1 MDDKCRDNSEVKY
14 SFFVNESISIIVKN
28 ILAIDSAIPHCL
40 LPPPPLAPI
49 TPPPISICT
58 PGCRLQDTTLGPRLR
73 LDPDL
78 LAGV

>member
-40 LPPPPLAPI
+40 LPPPHLPQL
-49 TPPPISICT
+49 PPPPYPFVPQVVDYRIQ
-58 PGCRLQDTTLGPRLR
+58 L
-73 LDPDL
+73 
-78 LAGV
+78 